1 MLLQPEEKPVGVL
14 HEELMQLGKDAR
26 YVIFWLRLDVLYRKA
41 IENRNLIQAQ
51 RSGHTAPGIFLSVRP

>member
-14 HEELMQLGKDAR
+14 HEELMQLGK